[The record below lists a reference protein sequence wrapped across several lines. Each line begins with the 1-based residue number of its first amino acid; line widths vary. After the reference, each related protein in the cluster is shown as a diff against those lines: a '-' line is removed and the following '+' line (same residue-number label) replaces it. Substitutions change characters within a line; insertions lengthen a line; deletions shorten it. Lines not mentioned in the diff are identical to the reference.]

1 MTQGVPF
8 NPCILIPIYNNKDTI
23 RDVIRS
29 LEYLNLPC
37 LIIDDGGDQPTRQ
50 VLQRIDKD
58 FSWVTIIHRTQNGGK
73 GAAMASG
80 FSSAVDLGYTHAVQ
94 LDADG
99 QHNASDV
106 PRFLGQAQG
115 SPEALILGKPIFDD
129 NAPAARRYGRLV
141 TTFWVCI
148 ETWSVDIKDAL
159 CGFRCYPLQPV
170 MKLYQQTDI
179 GAGMVFDTEIA
190 VRLYWNGVPMINVET
205 KVDYTKGGISH
216 FRYLEDN
223 LHIIRLHTQLFF
235 GMLIRIPRW
244 VFRART

>member
-1 MTQGVPF
+1 MLAF

-23 RDVIRS
+23 RDVVRS

-37 LIIDDGGDQPTRQ
+37 LVIDDGSDESTRQ
-50 VLQRIDKD
+50 VLQQIDAD
-58 FSWVTIIHRTQNGGK
+58 FTWVSIIHRTQNAGK
-73 GAAMASG
+73 GAAMATG
-80 FSSAVDLGYTHAVQ
+80 FRAAVDLGYTHAVQ

-106 PRFLGQAQG
+106 PRFLERARG
-115 SPEALILGKPIFDD
+115 SPEALILSKPIFDD
-129 NAPAARRYGRLV
+129 NAPAVRRYGRWV

-159 CGFRCYPLQPV
+159 CGFRCYPLQSV
-170 MKLYQQTDI
+170 MQLYQQTKI

-190 VRLYWNGVPMINVET
+190 VRLHWNGVPMVNVET
-205 KVDYTKGGISH
+205 QVDYAKGGLSH

-223 LHIIRLHTQLFF
+223 LRIIRLHTELVL
-235 GMLIRIPRW
+235 GMVLRIPRLLL
-244 VFRART
+244 RSRT